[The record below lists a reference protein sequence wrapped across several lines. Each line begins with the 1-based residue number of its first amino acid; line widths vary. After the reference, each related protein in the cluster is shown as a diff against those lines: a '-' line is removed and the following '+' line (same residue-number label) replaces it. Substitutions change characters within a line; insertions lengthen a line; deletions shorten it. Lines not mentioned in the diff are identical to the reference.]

1 MRRAILLTLIFMT
14 LCTLS
19 VSSKELDTQDGTS
32 TLIVSGK
39 TLKVTLDTVRG
50 LILGVT
56 SYADNKT

>member
-19 VSSKELDTQDGTS
+19 VSSKELVTQEGTS

-50 LILGVT
+50 LILGG
-56 SYADNKT
+56 YELCR